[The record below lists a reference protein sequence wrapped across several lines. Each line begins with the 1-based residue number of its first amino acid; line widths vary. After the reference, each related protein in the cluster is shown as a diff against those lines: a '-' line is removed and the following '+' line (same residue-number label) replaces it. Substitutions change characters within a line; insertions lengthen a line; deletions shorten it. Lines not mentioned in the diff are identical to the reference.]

1 VPFLRF
7 LWERVTP
14 GQLGLELTTLLA
26 VASVGSFLFF
36 GLASLVDERDRLQTD
51 TTAFDIASRIQMAW
65 LDDAVKV
72 FTNLGALSVVAPVVF
87 VAVVFLLSRRRVTE
101 GVVLAS
107 GMVFTVIA
115 VHVAKDVVDRPRP
128 SDPLVSTD
136 TSSFPSGHAAYAVAY
151 VAIAIA
157 VGHAFPSAVYRAAF
171 VVAALVLTAL
181 IGLSRVYLRAH
192 FYTDVLGGWG
202 MAAALF
208 AVCGIVGLVV
218 AAVRHNGEPDA

>member
-1 VPFLRF
+1 MPFLRF

-26 VASVGSFLFF
+26 VASVGSYLFF

-87 VAVVFLLSRRRVTE
+87 VAVVFLLSRRRITE

-107 GMVFTVIA
+107 GMVLTVIA

-128 SDPLVSTD
+128 SDSLVSAD
-136 TSSFPSGHAAYAVAY
+136 TPSFPSGHAAYAVAY

-157 VGHAFPSAVYRAAF
+157 VGHAFPRGS
-171 VVAALVLTAL
+171 TAPP
-181 IGLSRVYLRAH
+181 SSWRR
-192 FYTDVLGGWG
+192 W
-202 MAAALF
+202 
-208 AVCGIVGLVV
+208 CSP
-218 AAVRHNGEPDA
+218 R